1 MSHIQFYMFQMYL
14 LYIVFIKE
22 ENKYI
27 LTNSHYTLTFKQDHM
42 VQYFHNL

>member
-27 LTNSHYTLTFKQDHM
+27 SDQFSL
-42 VQYFHNL
+42 YFNI